1 MVDWHLLPG
10 EKAIHET
17 KISRMIFWNYYF
29 FAVALLAL
37 SAFVNFTDFT
47 KYGVEIPKLEAS
59 GAMIAIAGIISFIA
73 ERLTAREMVLLTTER
88 VLVRK
93 RGLTDEEMEKNDL
106 KSSASGMIGT
116 VRMEALKLETITN
129 VQVRQ
134 TMMQRILGMG
144 DIAILAGN
152 QEHIVKDMHHPF
164 DIERAIYRIIE
175 KKSEN
180 VANRNAR
187 PAIERR

>member
-1 MVDWHLLPG
+1 MVDWHLLQG

-29 FAVALLAL
+29 LAIVLLAL
-37 SAFVNFTDFT
+37 SAFVNFTDFR
-47 KYGVEIPKLEAS
+47 KYGVAIPTLEVS
-59 GAMIAIAGIISFIA
+59 GAMIVIAGIVAFIA
-73 ERLTAREMVLLTTER
+73 ERLTSREMVLLTTER
-88 VLVRK
+88 VLIRK
-93 RGLTDEEMEKNDL
+93 RGLNDDEMENNDV
-106 KSSASGMIGT
+106 KSSAVGMIGT

-134 TMMQRILGMG
+134 TMTQRILGMG
-144 DIAILAGN
+144 DLAILSGYE
-152 QEHIVKDMHHPF
+152 EHVIKDLHHPF

-175 KKSEN
+175 KKSEKT
-180 VANRNAR
+180 ANSNAR